1 MTLEKALQIIIG
13 NQEDDEAE
21 KFLKFLSE
29 KLWGLYNTYVMD
41 KIKMLDGDLKW
52 DFTIPNAKENI
63 VYNQTVP
70 MPQVVSRQSDD
81 VELVDVE
88 AILLNVTGLDEEK
101 HGLKLE
107 VALDGKSF
115 SITGTPNLDAFR
127 KEGAVA
133 ESTFEL
139 TLTYKFVGSIKM
151 PPERPTLEHKMLFVI
166 NQDPRKLWRNI
177 PVDWENMPEHKYK
190 NDDTQVEYVKV
201 EALADGTPQ
210 KDIVAASKRGRSHA
224 QEGKPRDDYFRMEHM
239 DNGWYIMAVADG
251 AGSAKYSRQGSKIA
265 CDESVNYCMS
275 KLGQSKA
282 FEDAIGNYVNL
293 QELSNR
299 VCLIPVRYLH
309 HMIQKQKQ

>member
-1 MTLEKALQIIIG
+1 MTLEKALQIITG

-107 VALDGKSF
+107 VAPDGKSF

-139 TLTYKFVGSIKM
+139 ILTYKFVGSIKM

-251 AGSAKYSRQGSKIA
+251 AGSARYSRQGSKIA
-265 CDESVNYCMS
+265 CDESVTIACRN
-275 KLGQSKA
+275 LGRARPSRMQ
-282 FEDAIGNYVNL
+282 
-293 QELSNR
+293 
-299 VCLIPVRYLH
+299 
-309 HMIQKQKQ
+309 